1 MSIKWQKLQN
11 NSTEVHFFKNM
22 NSILKKFETHWANT
36 STLNIQMNSNGS
48 LRTQMYSCY
57 QFH

>member
-11 NSTEVHFFKNM
+11 NSIEVHFFNM
-22 NSILKKFETHWANT
+22 NYILKRFETLWANT
-36 STLNIQMNSNGS
+36 STLNIQMNGDGS